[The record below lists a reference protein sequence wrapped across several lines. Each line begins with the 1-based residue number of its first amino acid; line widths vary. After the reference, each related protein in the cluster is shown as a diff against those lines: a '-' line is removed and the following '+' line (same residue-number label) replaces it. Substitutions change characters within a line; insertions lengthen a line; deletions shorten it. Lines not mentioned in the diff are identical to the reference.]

1 SRRRHTR
8 FSRDWSS
15 DVCSSDLGVR
25 AVGAAERAVGDLSF
39 HVLVDAD
46 LLPDLETLRHL
57 LSPLVSAMTTTCSA
71 PTFCDVSVLRAMNP
85 LSRPVGWTF
94 SMGTTRPVERSDSV
108 SRTTAS
114 ELRTTLPCRVGYAMT
129 TPGRISAPVKS
140 VSRALPMSAL
150 LCEWLVY
157 VEFEE
162 APERL
167 VGLLRG
173 DAVADRLQLL
183 RPRVALRRSQAG
195 HSRHPAVRQAHQPL
209 GEASRQ
215 TASSTGPQLSGDG
228 SLSAGDGLLAPDG
241 RLEVRPVLDFLP
253 RLREQEGNF
262 VVQGRAVPSGLALV
276 RVLCRS
282 VGAQLRGGRL
292 EEENYL
298 TQWPAVAAV

>member
-1 SRRRHTR
+1 AGPVDLQRVPLAGGEERTGLYGVGGPEPGLHLVADDELRLLGDGGEVALSLQLLR
-8 FSRDWSS
+8 FTDPD
-15 DVCSSDLGVR
+15 DVAGVR

-46 LLPDLETLRHL
+46 LLPDLEPLRHL

-71 PTFCDVSVLRAMNP
+71 LTFCDVSVLRAMKP

-94 SMGTTRPVERSDSV
+94 SIGTTRPVERSDSV

-173 DAVADRLQLL
+173 DAVADLVKLFR
-183 RPRVALRRSQAG
+183 ALQAG
-195 HSRHPAVRQAHQPL
+195 HV
-209 GEASRQ
+209 
-215 TASSTGPQLSGDG
+215 GD
-228 SLSAGDGLLAPDG
+228 P
-241 RLEVRPVLDFLP
+241 
-253 RLREQEGNF
+253 
-262 VVQGRAVPSGLALV
+262 
-276 RVLCRS
+276 S
-282 VGAQLRGGRL
+282 VG
-292 EEENYL
+292 
-298 TQWPAVAAV
+298 